1 MAEKVKN
8 LRVTHTKQSLINAFF
23 SLVDKK
29 DFEKITIAD
38 ITKGAKVNR
47 ATFYAHFE
55 DKYDLID
62 YIMEDFATVSIENYV
77 SETMIFN
84 EENISQLILA
94 VHDFYQEPNIE
105 CRSSYAGL
113 ALPQMK
119 EKILSELNNVL
130 TISLKGVYEDNEK
143 EIFVPIFAQM
153 VHEAALQLADS
164 NGTIE
169 KEALAKKIALF
180 IVGRG

>member
-8 LRVTHTKQSLINAFF
+8 LRMTHTKQSLINAFF
-23 SLVDKK
+23 SLVNAK

-38 ITKGAKVNR
+38 IAKGAQVNR

-62 YIMEDFATVSIENYV
+62 YIMEDFATASIENYIPDN
-77 SETMIFN
+77 MIFN
-84 EENISQLILA
+84 QKNISQLILA

-113 ALPQMK
+113 ALPQMR
-119 EKILSELNNVL
+119 EKILSELNIVL
-130 TISLKGVYEDNEK
+130 AKSLKGIYVDNEK

-153 VHEAALQLADS
+153 VHEGALQLVNS
-164 NGTIE
+164 NSTIE
-169 KEALAKKIALF
+169 KESLAKKIASF
-180 IVGRG
+180 IIGRF

>member
-62 YIMEDFATVSIENYV
+62 YITEDFATVTIENYV

-84 EENISQLILA
+84 QENISQLILA

-169 KEALAKKIALF
+169 KEAIAKKIAFF
-180 IVGRG
+180 IVGRA

>member
-29 DFEKITIAD
+29 IFEKITIAD

-62 YIMEDFATVSIENYV
+62 YIMEDFATVTIENYV

-84 EENISQLILA
+84 QENISQLILA

-169 KEALAKKIALF
+169 KEAIAKKIAFF
-180 IVGRG
+180 IVGRA

>member
-1 MAEKVKN
+1 
-8 LRVTHTKQSLINAFF
+8 
-23 SLVDKK
+23 
-29 DFEKITIAD
+29 
-38 ITKGAKVNR
+38 
-47 ATFYAHFE
+47 
-55 DKYDLID
+55 
-62 YIMEDFATVSIENYV
+62 VSA
-77 SETMIFN
+77 TMIFN
-84 EENISQLILA
+84 QENISQLILA

-105 CRSSYAGL
+105 CRSRYAGL

-169 KEALAKKIALF
+169 KEAIAKKIAFF
-180 IVGRG
+180 IVGRA

>member
-29 DFEKITIAD
+29 IFEKITIAD

-62 YIMEDFATVSIENYV
+62 YIMEDFATVTIENYV

-84 EENISQLILA
+84 QENISQLILA

-153 VHEAALQLADS
+153 VHEAALQLTDS

-169 KEALAKKIALF
+169 KEAIAKKIAFF
-180 IVGRG
+180 IVGRA

>member
-94 VHDFYQEPNIE
+94 VHDFYKEPNIE

-113 ALPQMK
+113 ALPQMR
-119 EKILSELNNVL
+119 EKMLNELTNVL
-130 TISLKGVYEDNEK
+130 TISLKGVYEDNKK

-180 IVGRG
+180 IVGRA